1 MEAVKTTF
9 TRKNIDPKRGRVMV
23 LKASA
28 FCCLILAVQKMDGSL
43 RTDMIMTVEYFKL
56 K

>member
-23 LKASA
+23 KAKHLL
-28 FCCLILAVQKMDGSL
+28 FAV
-43 RTDMIMTVEYFKL
+43 
-56 K
+56 